1 MSTTALS
8 IVCLVS
14 LLLLIGLRVPLAFA
28 MGIVGTLGM
37 AAHQGFRPALALVA
51 QVAGEVSTSSTLAL
65 LPLFILMGSFVTRAG
80 LSQDLYDAAN
90 SLVGNRRGGL
100 AMATVMACA
109 GFSAICGSSLATAAT
124 MAKVAMP
131 QMERLGYKSSLAAG
145 SVAAGGTLG
154 ILIPPSI
161 ILVFYGT
168 ITETSIGKL
177 FFAAILP
184 GLVGLAFY
192 LLAVVVVTAL
202 DPRSGPPGPRQSW
215 PMRLRAVSR
224 VTGILVL
231 FIVVMGGIYAGVFT
245 PTESASI
252 GAAGS
257 VLLAAKRRML
267 TWQNVKAVFA
277 ETTEVSAMM
286 FIVLI
291 GALIFA
297 NFVNAVGLPQ
307 AMSKFVLGFGTDRVV
322 VMLAIVAVY
331 IALGC
336 VLESISMVLLTVP
349 IFFPIVTALGYDPL
363 WFGIVV
369 VVVTEIGLIH
379 PPVGMNLYVIK
390 SVMPHVSSGAI
401 VRGVLPF
408 LAADFARLALLLFVP
423 AITLYLPS
431 LMK

>member
-1 MSTTALS
+1 MSTLTLS
-8 IVCLVS
+8 VVCVAG
-14 LLLLIGLRVPLAFA
+14 LLLLIGLRLPLAFA
-28 MGIVGTLGM
+28 MGIVGTTGI
-37 AAHQGFRPALALVA
+37 AVHQGLNPALALVA
-51 QVAGEVSTSSTLAL
+51 QVVGEVGTSSTLAL
-65 LPLFILMGSFVTRAG
+65 LPLFILMGSFVTKAG
-80 LSQDLYDAAN
+80 MSHDLYDAAN
-90 SLVGNRRGGL
+90 SLVGDRRGGL

-131 QMERLGYKSSLAAG
+131 QMERYGYKSSLAAG

-168 ITETSIGKL
+168 ITQTSIGKL

-192 LLAVVVVTAL
+192 LLAVIMVTAL
-202 DPRSGPPGPRQSW
+202 DPRSAPPGPRQPW
-215 PMRLRAVSR
+215 DARLKAVSR
-224 VTGILVL
+224 VSGVLIL
-231 FIVVMGGIYAGVFT
+231 FIVVMGGIYVGVFT

-252 GAAGS
+252 GAAGA
-257 VLLAAKRRML
+257 VLLAAKRRKL
-267 TWQNVKAVFA
+267 SWPNVKAVFA
-277 ETTEVSAMM
+277 ETTDVSAMM

-307 AMSKFVLGFGTDRVV
+307 AMSKFVLSFGADRTI
-322 VMLAIVAVY
+322 VMLLIISIY

-349 IFFPIVTALGYDPL
+349 IFFPIVVAMGYDPL

-401 VRGVLPF
+401 VSRR
-408 LAADFARLALLLFVP
+408 AALSSPPTSP
-423 AITLYLPS
+423 AWHCCCSCRRSRYICRRS
-431 LMK
+431 